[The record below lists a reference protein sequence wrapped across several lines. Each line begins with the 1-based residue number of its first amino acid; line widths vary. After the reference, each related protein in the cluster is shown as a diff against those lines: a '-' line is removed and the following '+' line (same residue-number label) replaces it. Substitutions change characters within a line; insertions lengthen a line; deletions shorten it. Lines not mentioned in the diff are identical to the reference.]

1 MYSLPNLA
9 DFIKVVVFI
18 LQKKKKKVVLLTI
31 DKCFFFF
38 FFYFL
43 FRDEILLE
51 TKSKYA
57 NYIHNLIK
65 KMNMIFPY
73 MELEWES

>member
-1 MYSLPNLA
+1 ML
-9 DFIKVVVFI
+9 FFVF
-18 LQKKKKKVVLLTI
+18 
-31 DKCFFFF
+31 FN
-38 FFYFL
+38 FL

-73 MELEWES
+73 MELEWGS

>member
-1 MYSLPNLA
+1 MIYSLPNLA
-9 DFIKVVVFI
+9 DFIKVVVVNNN
-18 LQKKKKKVVLLTI
+18 KKKVVLLTI

-38 FFYFL
+38 FNFL

-51 TKSKYA
+51 TKGKYA